1 MTYIPE
7 VGDVVDITLSNA
19 KVKAV
24 ERVIGGYSIDYYS
37 GCNLSDTGRQSLFF
51 GDSPDHRSVEV
62 TLRDRPSKYVE
73 GDMIERR
80 DPINPKTIS
89 VAVKNRDGRW
99 TIVYSDL
106 LPDGRAAVNNYI
118 DEATALYGWVRDI
131 RKNGLTK

>member
-7 VGDVVDITLSNA
+7 VGDVVDITLSNV
-19 KVKAV
+19 KVTGV
-24 ERVIGGYSIDYYS
+24 ERACSGHRLHFDSGAIKTSDYIYYRDYP
-37 GCNLSDTGRQSLFF
+37 DT
-51 GDSPDHRSVEV
+51 RSVEI

-118 DEATALYGWVRDI
+118 DEPTALYGWVRDI